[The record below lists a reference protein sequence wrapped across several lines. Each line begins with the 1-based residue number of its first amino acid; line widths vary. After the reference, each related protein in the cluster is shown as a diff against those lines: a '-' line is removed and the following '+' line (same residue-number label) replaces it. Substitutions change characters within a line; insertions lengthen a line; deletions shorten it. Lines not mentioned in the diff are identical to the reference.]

1 MPRIPVCLSI
11 TVCVIVIG
19 GTLFHARQSTGQK
32 PAINKRVTQ
41 ADLPRIPSTEPKYAL
56 KTFQLAKGFKLELV
70 AAEPLVGDPV
80 DACFDENGRLYVA
93 EMHGYPFSQEPTRL
107 NPKGGGLKDAGIIR
121 LLEDTDG
128 DGRFEKS
135 TVFAKGISWPVSV
148 CCYNGGVFVLAPK
161 YLYYFKDTD
170 GDGKADVKQ
179 VVLEGFGRGN
189 VQAMA
194 NNLKW
199 GLDNRIYFAAGRN
212 PANLKHRGKPLF
224 SASGR
229 DVKFDPKT
237 ERFERVTGGQQFGL
251 SMDDWGNR
259 FVCSNSD
266 HIRQVVYPQR
276 YLARN
281 PYLAVSGLTRSIAA
295 EGPAGRVYRI
305 SPPEPWRIIRQKW
318 RAAAKGY
325 KLVVEKDGSW
335 KFIPLDPKKKPGG
348 VPTEYPVGYF
358 TSATGITIY
367 RGNAYP
373 PEFRGNAFV
382 GDVGGNLVHRKT
394 LKENGVLFTANRA
407 DAGEEFIR
415 STDNWFRPVNF
426 VNAPDG
432 TLFVLDMYRE
442 TIEHPH
448 SIPEEIKRFLHLTS
462 GHDRGRIYRIV
473 SPGMKRL
480 RPPKLGKLTGGQLV
494 KQLESDNAWNRETA
508 QRLLW
513 ERQDKA
519 VIPSLVALA
528 ANSKKPLGRLHALY
542 TLAGF
547 DALKPEQVANSLKDR
562 HPRVR
567 EHAVRL
573 CEPFLAGSRI
583 RKNSAVRSQTAE
595 FSRILLPLCDD
606 ADDRV
611 RFQVAF
617 SLGNSRSDQ
626 AVDGLAR
633 IAKDPRNGREIRTAM
648 LSSVSGKADRLA
660 IALIG
665 DPEFL
670 KRKHAQSLLSE
681 LGLILG
687 ADKNPTPALRVL
699 SAVSD
704 NRQSPAIQQVVLSS
718 VGEGLSRRGSS
729 VQKLLADKR
738 APKELT
744 ARIDGL
750 FASAAKT
757 AFDAKQPLE
766 NRAAAVGVLAFA
778 GFASLKNQFAELLSP
793 QSPAALQ
800 RAAVAALSQQDH
812 PDAARLMIANWR
824 QFSPQVR
831 NEAVDALTSTVPRA
845 QLLLAA
851 IEAKTIGRGD
861 LSRDRKQFLMNHRNR
876 ALRARSR
883 RIFAGELNTDRA
895 KVVAAYQSALSL
907 EGNVERGLAVFK
919 KHCAACHQVGTVGH
933 QVAPPLA
940 SVSNKSSADLLIAIL
955 DPSREAQPNFNVY
968 TVVSLQG
975 KIYTGIIVAETA
987 NSITLRR
994 AEAKQDVILR
1004 SNIDVLQ
1011 SSGKSLMPEGLEKD
1025 LKPRDLADVIAFIKT
1040 IKPAGRNKGEG
1051 GKRKAEQSKSR
1062 RSKSRR
1068 SKSRAKSRIPNDQF
1082 SMAKVSF

>member
-1 MPRIPVCLSI
+1 MLRNPVCVSI
-11 TVCVIVIG
+11 TVCAGVIVG
-19 GTLFHARQSTGQK
+19 ALFDTTHSNGQK
-32 PAINKRVTQ
+32 PTVNKKVTQ
-41 ADLPRIPSTEPKYAL
+41 ADLPRIPPTEPRDAL

-107 NPKGGGLKDAGIIR
+107 NPRGGGLKDAGIIR
-121 LLEDTDG
+121 LLRDTNG
-128 DGRFEKS
+128 DGRFDKS

-148 CCYNGGVFVLAPK
+148 CCYNGGVFVLAPQS
-161 YLYYFKDTD
+161 LYYFKDTN
-170 GDGKADVKQ
+170 GDGKADVKE
-179 VVLEGFGRGN
+179 VILEGFGRGN

-224 SASGR
+224 SARGR

-237 ERFERVTGGQQFGL
+237 EKFELITGGQQFGL

-266 HIRQVVYPQR
+266 HIQQVVYPQH

-281 PYLAVSGLTRSIAA
+281 PYLAVSRLIRSIATDGA
-295 EGPAGRVYRI
+295 AGRVYRI

-373 PEFRGNAFV
+373 PEFRGDAFV
-382 GDVGGNLVHRKT
+382 GDVGGNLVHRKIV
-394 LKENGVLFTANRA
+394 KENGILFTASRA

-442 TIEHPH
+442 TIEHPF
-448 SIPEEIKRFLHLTS
+448 SIPQEIKQFLHLTA
-462 GHDRGRIYRIV
+462 GRNRGRIYRIV
-473 SPGMKRL
+473 SPGMQRIHPL
-480 RPPKLGKLTGGQLV
+480 KLGPMTDEQLV

-513 ERQDKA
+513 ERQHKA
-519 VIPSLVALA
+519 VIPSLAALA
-528 ANSKKPLGRLHALY
+528 ANSKKPLARLHALY
-542 TLAGF
+542 TLAGLHGLTPEVVHR
-547 DALKPEQVANSLKDR
+547 ALKDDNP
-562 HPRVR
+562 HVR

-573 CEPFLAGSRI
+573 TEPFLKKSDDLL
-583 RKNSAVRSQTAE
+583 VD
-595 FSRILLPLCDD
+595 LLPLCGD
-606 ADDRV
+606 ANDRV

-617 SLGNSRSDQ
+617 TLGESRSDQ
-626 AVDGLAR
+626 VIAGLAR
-633 IAKDPRNGREIRTAM
+633 IARDPRNGREIRTAL
-648 LSSVSGKADRLA
+648 LSSVAGKADRLM

-665 DPEFL
+665 DSTFI
-670 KRKHAQSLLSE
+670 KQKHAQSLLSE

-687 ADKNPTPALRVL
+687 ADRNPKPALRVL
-699 SAVSD
+699 SAVAG
-704 NRQSPAIQQVVLSS
+704 NGRSPAIQQAVLSS

-729 VQKLLADKR
+729 VQKLLTDKR
-738 APKELT
+738 AAKELT
-744 ARIDGL
+744 GRIKRL
-750 FASAAKT
+750 FAAAAKT
-757 AFDAKQPLE
+757 AFDAKQPLVD
-766 NRAAAVGVLAFA
+766 RAAAVGVLAFA
-778 GFASLKNQFAELLSP
+778 NYAAVKDRFAELLSP

-800 RAAVAALSQQDH
+800 RAAVAALSQHDH
-812 PDAARLMIANWR
+812 PETAKLIIAHWR

-831 NEAVDALTSTVPRA
+831 NEAVDALTSSIPRTR
-845 QLLLAA
+845 LLLAA
-851 IEAKTIGRGD
+851 IESKQIGRGD
-861 LSRDRKQFLMNHRNR
+861 LTRDKKQLLMNHRNR
-876 ALRARSR
+876 GIRARSR
-883 RIFAGELNTDRA
+883 RIFAGELNTNRA

-907 EGNVERGLAVFK
+907 DGDVRRGLAVFK
-919 KHCAACHQVGTVGH
+919 KNCAACHQVGNIGH
-933 QVAPPLA
+933 NVAPPLA
-940 SVSNKSSADLLIAIL
+940 SVSNKSEADLLIAIL

-1004 SNIDVLQ
+1004 SNIDVMK
-1011 SSGKSLMPEGLEKD
+1011 SSGKSLMPDGLEKD
-1025 LKPRDLADVIAFIKT
+1025 LKPQDIADVIAFIKT
-1040 IKPAGRNKGEG
+1040 IKPA
-1051 GKRKAEQSKSR
+1051 KRKR
-1062 RSKSRR
+1062 
-1068 SKSRAKSRIPNDQF
+1068 
-1082 SMAKVSF
+1082 

>member
-1 MPRIPVCLSI
+1 MIVRYSLMFAVALSLLAI
-11 TVCVIVIG
+11 
-19 GTLFHARQSTGQK
+19 RQPSHSLAQK
-32 PAINKRVTQ
+32 PPLNKKVTQ
-41 ADLPRIPSTEPKYAL
+41 ADLPRIPPTEPKAAL

-128 DGRFEKS
+128 DGRFDKS

-170 GDGKADVKQ
+170 GDGKADVKE
-179 VVLEGFGRGN
+179 VILEGFGRGN

-212 PANLKHRGKPLF
+212 RANLKHRGKPLF

-229 DVKFDPKT
+229 DVRFDPKAET
-237 ERFERVTGGQQFGL
+237 FELITGGQQFGL

-266 HIRQVVYPQR
+266 HIQQVVYPQH

-281 PYLAVSGLTRSIAA
+281 PYLAVSGLIRSIAA
-295 EGPAGRVYRI
+295 DGASGRVYRI

-318 RAAAKGY
+318 RAAEKGY

-358 TSATGITIY
+358 TSATGVTIY

-382 GDVGGNLVHRKT
+382 GDVGGNLVHRKK
-394 LKENGVLFTANRA
+394 LKENGVLFTADRA

-448 SIPEEIKRFLHLTS
+448 SIPEEIKKFLHLTS

-473 SPGMKRL
+473 SPGMKRIRPL
-480 RPPKLGKLTGGQLV
+480 RLGKMTGEQLV

-508 QRLLW
+508 QRLLF
-513 ERQDKA
+513 ERQDKS
-519 VIPSLVALA
+519 VSSALRKLLA
-528 ANSKKPLGRLHALY
+528 TSSKPLARMHALY
-542 TLAGF
+542 TLNGLG
-547 DALKPEQVANSLKDR
+547 ALTADDVNNGIKDR

-567 EHAVRL
+567 EHAFRL
-573 CEPFLAGSRI
+573 SEPFL
-583 RKNSAVRSQTAE
+583 RKSDDLNVD
-595 FSRILLPLCDD
+595 LLPLYD

-611 RFQVAF
+611 RFQLAF
-617 SLGNSRSDQ
+617 SLGESKSEK
-626 AVDGLAR
+626 AIVGLAR
-633 IAKDPRNGREIRTAM
+633 MAKNPNNGREIRTAI
-648 LSSVSGKADRLA
+648 LSSVGKTADRLT
-660 IALIG
+660 IELIG
-665 DPEFL
+665 DAEFL
-670 KRKHAQSLLSE
+670 KQKHASSLLSE
-681 LGLILG
+681 LGMIIG
-687 ADKNPTPALRVL
+687 ANRDLQPALRVL
-699 SAVSD
+699 SAVAGDGRS
-704 NRQSPAIQQVVLSS
+704 SAVQQAVLSA

-729 VQKLLADKR
+729 VQKLLTDKR
-738 APKELT
+738 AAKTLT
-744 ARIDGL
+744 AGIKRL
-750 FASAAKT
+750 FATAAKT
-757 AFDAKQPLE
+757 AFDAKQPLLQ
-766 NRAAAVGVLAFA
+766 RAAAVGVLAFA
-778 GFASLKNQFAELLSP
+778 DFTSTKKSFGELLSP

-800 RAAVAALSQQDH
+800 QAAVKALAQHDH
-812 PDAARLMIANWR
+812 PDAAKLMIANWR

-831 NEAVDALTSTVPRA
+831 NDAVDALTSSVPRT
-845 QLLLAA
+845 QLLLTA
-851 IEAKTIGRGD
+851 IDGKTIGRGD
-861 LSRDRKQFLMNHRNR
+861 ITRDKKQLLMNHRNR
-876 ALRARSR
+876 AIRARSR
-883 RIFAGELNTDRA
+883 RIFAGDLNTDRA

-907 EGNVERGLAVFK
+907 DGNVERGLAVFK
-919 KHCAACHQVGTVGH
+919 KNCAACHQMGTVGH

-955 DPSREAQPNFNVY
+955 DPSREAQPNFNTY

-975 KIYTGIIVAETA
+975 KIYTGIIVTETA

-994 AEAKQDVILR
+994 AEAKEDVVLR

-1025 LKPRDLADVIAFIKT
+1025 LKPQDIADVIAFIKT
-1040 IKPAGRNKGEG
+1040 IKPAKNK
-1051 GKRKAEQSKSR
+1051 R
-1062 RSKSRR
+1062 
-1068 SKSRAKSRIPNDQF
+1068 
-1082 SMAKVSF
+1082 